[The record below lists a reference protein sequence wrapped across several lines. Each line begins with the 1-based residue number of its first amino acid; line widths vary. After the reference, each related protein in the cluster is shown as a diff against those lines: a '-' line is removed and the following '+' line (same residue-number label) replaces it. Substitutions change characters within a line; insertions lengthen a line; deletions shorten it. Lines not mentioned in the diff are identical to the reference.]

1 MFKLENF
8 SQGNWCT
15 WLFAF
20 NPQLLHVISIQ
31 AWPEIF
37 VGYRLPQRRTK
48 SITGLTELK
57 LMNTHQ
63 SLNLQLDLELFM

>member
-1 MFKLENF
+1 MYKLEDF

-31 AWPEIF
+31 APSEIF

-57 LMNTHQ
+57 LTNTYL
-63 SLNLQLDLELFM
+63 SLNLQLDLEVFM